1 MRACDGSADCA
12 LVVLHILN
20 RAKAWHMLIAEPKTE
35 SGPKELR
42 VKIGVEYHLKLH
54 ALKLLRGK
62 RMSEAVEEALEFYFE
77 RVRIEHEARGEA
89 MPELLSAHDEL

>member
-1 MRACDGSADCA
+1 
-12 LVVLHILN
+12 
-20 RAKAWHMLIAEPKTE
+20 MLIQEAKTE

-62 RMSEAVEEALEFYFE
+62 RMSEAVEEALEYYFE
-77 RVRIEHEARGEA
+77 RVRIEHEAANGALPDALDAAEDDTSFSR
-89 MPELLSAHDEL
+89 

>member
-1 MRACDGSADCA
+1 
-12 LVVLHILN
+12 
-20 RAKAWHMLIAEPKTE
+20 MLIHESKTE

-62 RMSEAVEEALEFYFE
+62 RMSEAVEEALEHYFD
-77 RVRIEHEARGEA
+77 RVRAETEASGGA
-89 MPELLSAHDEL
+89 LPIHVVADDPVDE

>member
-1 MRACDGSADCA
+1 
-12 LVVLHILN
+12 
-20 RAKAWHMLIAEPKTE
+20 MLIAEPKQE

-77 RVRIEHEARGEA
+77 RVRIEHEAGAQGAAGEIA
-89 MPELLSAHDEL
+89 SVLQQGADDN

>member
-1 MRACDGSADCA
+1 MTFGG
-12 LVVLHILN
+12 LV
-20 RAKAWHMLIAEPKTE
+20 LIAEPKNE

-62 RMSEAVEEALEFYFE
+62 RMSEAVEEALAHYFE
-77 RVRIEHEARGEA
+77 RARIEHEAAHGNSSAALLLTQDVEA
-89 MPELLSAHDEL
+89 DEIRD

>member
-1 MRACDGSADCA
+1 
-12 LVVLHILN
+12 L
-20 RAKAWHMLIAEPKTE
+20 LIQEVRHE

-77 RVRIEHEARGEA
+77 RVRAEHEAQQGTGA
-89 MPELLSAHDEL
+89 ASFDLQALVGTMDEV

>member
-1 MRACDGSADCA
+1 M
-12 LVVLHILN
+12 
-20 RAKAWHMLIAEPKTE
+20 MIAEPKQE

-77 RVRIEHEARGEA
+77 KVRVEQEAAAAVPAGPTFTRIPLA
-89 MPELLSAHDEL
+89 DE

>member
-1 MRACDGSADCA
+1 
-12 LVVLHILN
+12 
-20 RAKAWHMLIAEPKTE
+20 MLIQEAKND

-62 RMSEAVEEALEFYFE
+62 RMSEAVEEALAYYFE
-77 RVRIEHEARGEA
+77 RARLEQEAA
-89 MPELLSAHDEL
+89 QAELPAAKLDDE

>member
-1 MRACDGSADCA
+1 
-12 LVVLHILN
+12 
-20 RAKAWHMLIAEPKTE
+20 MLIAEPKTD

-62 RMSEAVEEALEFYFE
+62 RMSEAVEEALERYFE
-77 RVRIEHEARGEA
+77 TVRIEQDAA
-89 MPELLSAHDEL
+89 SAVSPLVQLRSEDGPDAN

>member
-1 MRACDGSADCA
+1 
-12 LVVLHILN
+12 
-20 RAKAWHMLIAEPKTE
+20 MLIQETKIE

-62 RMSEAVEEALEFYFE
+62 RMSEAVEEALGFYFE
-77 RVRIEHEARGEA
+77 RVRLEHEAANAEL
-89 MPELLSAHDEL
+89 PEMRI

>member
-1 MRACDGSADCA
+1 
-12 LVVLHILN
+12 
-20 RAKAWHMLIAEPKTE
+20 MLIQEARPE

-62 RMSEAVEEALEFYFE
+62 RMSEAVEEALEHYFE
-77 RVRIEHEARGEA
+77 RVRVEHESQNGAAA
-89 MPELLSAHDEL
+89 MDDAHAAPIGLGDDE

>member
-1 MRACDGSADCA
+1 MDP
-12 LVVLHILN
+12 LHM
-20 RAKAWHMLIAEPKTE
+20 ASGATTWHMLIAEPKHE

-62 RMSEAVEEALEFYFE
+62 RMSEAVEEAFPGAD
-77 RVRIEHEARGEA
+77 RAH
-89 MPELLSAHDEL
+89 PELERRG

>member
-1 MRACDGSADCA
+1 M
-12 LVVLHILN
+12 
-20 RAKAWHMLIAEPKTE
+20 MIAEPKQE

-77 RVRIEHEARGEA
+77 KVRLEQEAA
-89 MPELLSAHDEL
+89 AQPMPTFARFPLDDE

>member
-1 MRACDGSADCA
+1 
-12 LVVLHILN
+12 
-20 RAKAWHMLIAEPKTE
+20 MLIQEPKIE

-62 RMSEAVEEALEFYFE
+62 RMSEAVEEALAFYFE
-77 RVRIEHEARGEA
+77 RVRLEHEAENA
-89 MPELLSAHDEL
+89 ELPEVSLTEE

>member
-1 MRACDGSADCA
+1 MG
-12 LVVLHILN
+12 LKVLIQEA
-20 RAKAWHMLIAEPKTE
+20 RTE

-62 RMSEAVEEALEFYFE
+62 RMSEAVEEALSYYFE
-77 RVRIEHEARGEA
+77 RVRVEHEAAQAELAEA
-89 MPELLSAHDEL
+89 PLADDE

>member
-1 MRACDGSADCA
+1 MATGASQLGS
-12 LVVLHILN
+12 N
-20 RAKAWHMLIAEPKTE
+20 SMLIEEAKIG

-62 RMSEAVEEALEFYFE
+62 RMSEAVEEALSFYFE
-77 RVRIEHEARGEA
+77 RVRLEHEAA
-89 MPELLSAHDEL
+89 TPELADVDLSAE

>member
-1 MRACDGSADCA
+1 
-12 LVVLHILN
+12 
-20 RAKAWHMLIAEPKTE
+20 MLIAEPKHE

-62 RMSEAVEEALEFYFE
+62 RIKQWTFYK
-77 RVRIEHEARGEA
+77 RDEARIRTIKRMITRGI
-89 MPELLSAHDEL
+89 

>member
-1 MRACDGSADCA
+1 MIQEA
-12 LVVLHILN
+12 
-20 RAKAWHMLIAEPKTE
+20 KTE

-62 RMSEAVEEALEFYFE
+62 RMSEAVEEALAYYFE
-77 RVRIEHEARGEA
+77 RTRLEQEAA
-89 MPELLSAHDEL
+89 AAELADLSSE

>member
-1 MRACDGSADCA
+1 
-12 LVVLHILN
+12 
-20 RAKAWHMLIAEPKTE
+20 MLIAEPKQE

-62 RMSEAVEEALEFYFE
+62 RMSEAVEEALEYYFE
-77 RVRIEHEARGEA
+77 RVRVEHEANGGTADVDAYGMR
-89 MPELLSAHDEL
+89 LDDDN

>member
-1 MRACDGSADCA
+1 
-12 LVVLHILN
+12 
-20 RAKAWHMLIAEPKTE
+20 MLIQEARQD

-62 RMSEAVEEALEFYFE
+62 RMSEAVEEALEHYFE
-77 RVRIEHEARGEA
+77 RVRIEHEAQGHA
-89 MPELLSAHDEL
+89 PLTLTPVAQVADDE

>member
-1 MRACDGSADCA
+1 MLGG
-12 LVVLHILN
+12 N
-20 RAKAWHMLIAEPKTE
+20 RMLIAEPKTE

-77 RVRIEHEARGEA
+77 RVRLEHEAQSVALGEA
-89 MPELLSAHDEL
+89 LTLTVSDES

>member
-1 MRACDGSADCA
+1 
-12 LVVLHILN
+12 
-20 RAKAWHMLIAEPKTE
+20 MLIQEAKPE

-77 RVRIEHEARGEA
+77 RVRLEQEAAGT
-89 MPELLSAHDEL
+89 PTQLDEVTLRASFAASDE

>member
-1 MRACDGSADCA
+1 
-12 LVVLHILN
+12 
-20 RAKAWHMLIAEPKTE
+20 MLIAEPKSE

-62 RMSEAVEEALEFYFE
+62 RMSEAVEEALEHYFE
-77 RVRIEHEARGEA
+77 RVRVEHEASGGQLPVDLQA
-89 MPELLSAHDEL
+89 LPDDD

>member
-1 MRACDGSADCA
+1 
-12 LVVLHILN
+12 
-20 RAKAWHMLIAEPKTE
+20 MLIAEPKTE

-77 RVRIEHEARGEA
+77 RVRIEHEASQAANGEA
-89 MPELLSAHDEL
+89 PTEERFVGTIRQGGAPILHTSVSLDDAYDS

>member
-1 MRACDGSADCA
+1 
-12 LVVLHILN
+12 
-20 RAKAWHMLIAEPKTE
+20 MLIAEPKTD

-62 RMSEAVEEALEFYFE
+62 RMSEAVEEALEHYFD
-77 RVRIEHEARGEA
+77 RVRVDHDAAAANGA
-89 MPELLSAHDEL
+89 MHLHLTSDPVEE

>member
-1 MRACDGSADCA
+1 MAQRDT
-12 LVVLHILN
+12 VLIQEARH
-20 RAKAWHMLIAEPKTE
+20 E

-77 RVRIEHEARGEA
+77 RVRIEHEAQQGA
-89 MPELLSAHDEL
+89 NASPIDLAALVANAPTHDE

>member
-1 MRACDGSADCA
+1 VSGG
-12 LVVLHILN
+12 LV
-20 RAKAWHMLIAEPKTE
+20 LIAEPKTE

-77 RVRIEHEARGEA
+77 RVRAETEAQQGAGA
-89 MPELLSAHDEL
+89 MRLPDLATLDLE

>member
-1 MRACDGSADCA
+1 
-12 LVVLHILN
+12 
-20 RAKAWHMLIAEPKTE
+20 MLIQEAKTE

-62 RMSEAVEEALEFYFE
+62 RMSEAVEEALEYYFE
-77 RVRIEHEARGEA
+77 RVRIEHEAATGALPDTLAAE
-89 MPELLSAHDEL
+89 DETSFSG

>member
-1 MRACDGSADCA
+1 
-12 LVVLHILN
+12 
-20 RAKAWHMLIAEPKTE
+20 MLIHESKMD

-77 RVRIEHEARGEA
+77 RVRLEQEA
-89 MPELLSAHDEL
+89 MQGELPSAVLDDE

>member
-1 MRACDGSADCA
+1 MDR
-12 LVVLHILN
+12 L
-20 RAKAWHMLIAEPKTE
+20 LIQEARSD

-62 RMSEAVEEALEFYFE
+62 RMSEAVEEALEHYFE
-77 RVRIEHEARGEA
+77 RVRLEQEALQGELPA
-89 MPELLSAHDEL
+89 AVLDEE

>member
-1 MRACDGSADCA
+1 VDPH
-12 LVVLHILN
+12 L
-20 RAKAWHMLIAEPKTE
+20 LIQEAKTE

-62 RMSEAVEEALEFYFE
+62 RMSEAVEEALAYYFE
-77 RVRIEHEARGEA
+77 RVRLEHEASAAEL
-89 MPELLSAHDEL
+89 PEVVLDDNQ

>member
-1 MRACDGSADCA
+1 MDR
-12 LVVLHILN
+12 L
-20 RAKAWHMLIAEPKTE
+20 LIHETRTE

-77 RVRIEHEARGEA
+77 RVRLEQEAAQAEA
-89 MPELLSAHDEL
+89 QAELPTAVLEDEE

>member
-1 MRACDGSADCA
+1 
-12 LVVLHILN
+12 V
-20 RAKAWHMLIAEPKTE
+20 LIAEPKTE

-62 RMSEAVEEALEFYFE
+62 RMSEAVEEALEFYFD
-77 RVRIEHEARGEA
+77 RVRAETEAHNGVA
-89 MPELLSAHDEL
+89 GAIQLPDLASIHDD